1 MSAHTVIE
9 FDFAGLT
16 VRDERGA
23 HLTIE
28 RTDDGRV
35 SAWIARPGTS
45 DGYSVVLSDADR
57 QQVARFLTVQPAGSR
72 SWLAVPEPDINRV
85 RGGTSGGV
93 WQRTERWGK
102 SMWVSDLDAGL
113 PREWH
118 ELLAVEGT
126 LHEVPAG
133 TGA

>member
-1 MSAHTVIE
+1 MIADTVIE
-9 FDFAGLT
+9 FDFSGLT

-28 RTDDGRV
+28 RTSDGRV

-45 DGYSVVLSDADR
+45 DGYSVVLDDADR
-57 QQVARFLTVQPAGSR
+57 QQVARFLDVQPAGAR
-72 SWLAVPEPDINRV
+72 SWLAVSEPDINRV
-85 RGGTSGGV
+85 RGGKTGRV

-102 SMWVSDLDAGL
+102 SKWESDLDTGL

-118 ELLAVEGT
+118 ELLADEGT
-126 LHEVPAG
+126 LHEVDGSVA
-133 TGA
+133 